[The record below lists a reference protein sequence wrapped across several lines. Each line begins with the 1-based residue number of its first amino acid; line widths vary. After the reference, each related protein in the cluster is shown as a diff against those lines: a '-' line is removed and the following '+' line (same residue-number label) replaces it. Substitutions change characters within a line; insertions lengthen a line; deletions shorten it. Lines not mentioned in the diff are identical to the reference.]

1 LVSAM
6 DAEALRERIRR
17 RAWELGFDA
26 CGFVAPDL
34 PPHARFFL
42 RWLEAG
48 RAGEMA
54 YLTRFQ
60 AQRLDPSR
68 LAQAQ
73 GGPPL
78 GTGIVLAVD
87 YGQAA
92 LPPEV
97 LSDPSRGIVAS
108 YAWGEDYHELIR
120 PLLHQLDGFI
130 REHTGR
136 TVRGKAL
143 VDTGPVLERDWAQ
156 EAGIGFLGKNC
167 CTIRPG
173 WGSWLFLATLWIP
186 EVLPPD
192 PPARGMEVPPVSPE
206 AVMAGLPWEGHYGWW
221 RLSPAVVPPPLHAT
235 PGPGRPGTAI
245 PLSPS
250 PPLPDISAPAGSAR
264 PGSCGSCARCLEG
277 CPTAAFVG
285 PYHLDPL
292 RCISYW
298 TIEARTAIPRELR
311 PGFGNRI
318 FGCDICQE
326 VCPWNRRRGLPREP
340 RLPGLRARAEWMAP
354 PLLEGFRGESPY
366 WLVEA
371 AFRERWRRSPV
382 RRAGR
387 SGMLRNVCV
396 ALGNWGHPSAVPA
409 LVQALADPDPLPRR
423 HAAWALGRVLVRA
436 GDPRARAA
444 LEARLAV
451 EADEGVREEV
461 CAALGGG

>member
-1 LVSAM
+1 M
-6 DAEALRERIRR
+6 RAEALRETIRH

-26 CGFVAPDL
+26 CGFVAADQ
-34 PPHARFFL
+34 PPHAPFFL

-54 YLTRFQ
+54 YLARYQ

-68 LAQAQ
+68 LALAQ

-78 GTGIVLAVD
+78 RTGIVLAVD

-92 LPPEV
+92 LPREV
-97 LSDPSRGIVAS
+97 LTDPSRGIVAS
-108 YAWGEDYHELIR
+108 YAWGEDYHDLIR
-120 PLLHQLDGFI
+120 PLLHELDGFI
-130 REHTGR
+130 RDHTGR

-156 EAGIGFLGKNC
+156 VAGIGFLGKNC

-173 WGSWLFLATLWIP
+173 QGSWLFLATLWIP

-192 PPARGMEVPPVSPE
+192 PPARGVEVPLLSPE

-221 RLSPAVVPPPLHAT
+221 SLSPAVVPGPIHAP
-235 PGPGRPGTAI
+235 PGPGRSTPKD
-245 PLSPS
+245 PSPS
-250 PPLPDISAPAGSAR
+250 FSPLPDTPSQERAPAAGR
-264 PGSCGSCARCLEG
+264 RLGTCGRCVRCLEA
-277 CPTAAFVG
+277 CPTGAFVG
-285 PYHLDPL
+285 PYHLNPL

-326 VCPWNRRRGLPREP
+326 VCPWNRRRPSREP
-340 RLPGLRARAEWMAP
+340 RLPGLRARAAWMAP
-354 PLLEGFRGESPY
+354 PLLEGFHPESPY
-366 WLVEA
+366 WLVEE

-382 RRAGR
+382 RRAR
-387 SGMLRNVCV
+387 RVGMLRNVCV
-396 ALGNWGHPSAVPA
+396 ALGNWAHPSAVPA
-409 LVQALADPDPLPRR
+409 LVQALGDPDPLPRV
-423 HAAWALGRVLVRA
+423 HAAWALGQVLVRS
-436 GDPRARAA
+436 GDVRARSA

-451 EADEGVREEV
+451 EADERVREEIRV
-461 CAALGGG
+461 VLGGG